1 MARLHP
7 RRYRVRVQH
16 PSDPTL
22 GDLGEDGV
30 LRHLFSRL
38 AEVAERSP
46 ELLVGP
52 GDDTAYLQVGRA
64 TLATTDAMVAGRD
77 WLDEWSSPTDVGVKL
92 VNQNL
97 ADLAA
102 MAGVGSALLLTLVA
116 PPSLSAQWAL
126 GFIDGV
132 VLAASAAGVSIA
144 GGDLSS
150 SLGEVSVSATALG
163 HLGPGVAD
171 PVLRSGAAV
180 GDVVAVSE
188 ELGRSAAGL
197 EVLRR
202 SALDW
207 FPPQQHGQRCAS
219 WVGYHTRPWP
229 DLTQGPRAGR
239 AGATSML
246 DVSDGLLRD
255 AGRIASASEATLD
268 LDSARLET
276 WMRPIREVL
285 GSQRARMCVLGGG
298 EEHTLLATFLP
309 GAVPSGWSE
318 IGRVLSAH
326 DAGPVLVDGQTATLQ
341 GWDHFDAGGH

>member
-1 MARLHP
+1 MS
-7 RRYRVRVQH
+7 H
-16 PSDPTL
+16 PSEPTL
-22 GDLGEDGV
+22 SDLGEDGV

-38 AEVAERSP
+38 AEIPDPSP

-64 TLATTDAMVAGRD
+64 TLATTDVMVAGRD
-77 WLDEWSSPTDVGVKL
+77 WLDEWSSPADVGVKL

-116 PPSLSAQWAL
+116 PPSLPATWAL

-150 SLGEVSVSATALG
+150 SLREVSVSATALG
-163 HLGPGVAD
+163 HVGPGVAD

-180 GDVVAVSE
+180 GDLVAVSD

-202 SALDW
+202 SAQDW
-207 FPPQQHGQRCAS
+207 FPPQQYGQRCAS

-229 DLTQGPRAGR
+229 DLAQGPRAGR

-246 DVSDGLLRD
+246 DISDGLLRD
-255 AGRIASASEATLD
+255 GGRIASASTVTLD
-268 LDSARLET
+268 VDSARLEV
-276 WMRPIREVL
+276 WMHPIAEVL
-285 GSQRARMCVLGGG
+285 GPEMARACVHGGG
-298 EEHTLLATFLP
+298 EEHTLLATFKP
-309 GAVPSGWSE
+309 GTIPSGWSE
-318 IGRVLSAH
+318 IGRVLTAH
-326 DAGPVLVDGQTATLQ
+326 ESNGVLVDGQAAPAE
-341 GWDHFDAGGH
+341 GWDHFSGASH